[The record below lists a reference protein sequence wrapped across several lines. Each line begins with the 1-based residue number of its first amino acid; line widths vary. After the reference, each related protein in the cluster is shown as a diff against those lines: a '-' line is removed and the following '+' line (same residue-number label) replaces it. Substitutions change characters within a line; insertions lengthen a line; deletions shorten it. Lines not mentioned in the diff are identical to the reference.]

1 MGLAYCILAHKNP
14 AQTARLIRALEG
26 PGNVFLV
33 HYEKR
38 APQAEHRELARLCE
52 AIPGVRFLKPQRI
65 FWGRFSVIGVQLE
78 AIRQALDTGDAWTHL
93 ITLSGQDFP
102 LRSQAAIQADLASTP
117 AQSFVSW
124 FDPVANRLWKNLDDR
139 IGRYYFECAPLEDFL
154 QFPFIGRRV
163 RGLLGWRGQIPS
175 VPGIRRRVPEWF
187 HYRGGSN
194 HVILSREAAR
204 YIVGDPRALRI
215 TGWLRHSGIP
225 DESLFQSILLNSPL
239 ASTVVNDDRRAI
251 LWKQLG
257 DPSPSTL
264 TAADLPWINE
274 QRAQGR
280 LFARKFDA
288 AVDVSVLNT
297 LEQEL

>member
-14 AQTARLIRALEG
+14 AQTARLIRALDG
-26 PGNVFLV
+26 PGNACFV

-38 APQAEHRELARLCE
+38 SPQAEHRELARLCA
-52 AIPGVRFLKPQRI
+52 AIPGVRFLKPRRI

-78 AIRQALDTGDAWTHL
+78 AIRQALEADGSWTHL

-124 FDPVANRLWKNLDDR
+124 FDPFANRLWKNLDDR

-154 QFPFIGRRV
+154 QLPFIGRRV
-163 RGLLGWRGQIPS
+163 RALLGWSGQIPS
-175 VPGIRRRVPEWF
+175 VPGFRRRLPEGF
-187 HYRGGSN
+187 QYRGGSN
-194 HVILSREAAR
+194 HVILSREAAS
-204 YIVGDPRALRI
+204 YIVTDPQALQI
-215 TGWLRHSGIP
+215 TAWLRHSGIP
-225 DESLFQSILLNSPL
+225 DESLFQSILCNSPL

-251 LWKQLG
+251 LWKHLG
-257 DPSPSTL
+257 DPSPATL
-264 TAADLPWINE
+264 TSAELPWISE

-288 AVDVSVLNT
+288 TADETVLNT
-297 LEQEL
+297 LEKLL